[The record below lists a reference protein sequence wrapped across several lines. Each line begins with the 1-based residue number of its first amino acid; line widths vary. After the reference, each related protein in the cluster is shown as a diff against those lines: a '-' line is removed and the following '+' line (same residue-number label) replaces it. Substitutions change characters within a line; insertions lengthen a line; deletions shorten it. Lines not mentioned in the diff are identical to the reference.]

1 MVREEPAALP
11 ADMASGWDAT
21 VARLKGRKRL
31 ASVLAEVRP
40 ARLEA
45 DRLVLR
51 VPNGNAFVRDTL
63 EEHEA
68 RKLLGE
74 TASAAFGSRLRVEYE
89 FAAVEPTSAAATTSA
104 SAGAHEIRPQDHP
117 LVQEALS
124 LFGGTIVR
132 NGAS

>member
-1 MVREEPAALP
+1 
-11 ADMASGWDAT
+11 MARWDAV

-40 ARLEA
+40 AGREA
-45 DRLVLR
+45 DRLLLE

-63 EEHEA
+63 EDPET

-74 TASAAFGSRLRVEYE
+74 TASAAFGSRLRVEYR
-89 FAAVEPTSAAATTSA
+89 FIAANPPAAKPAATDDAPGET
-104 SAGAHEIRPQDHP
+104 RPQDHP

-132 NGAS
+132 DPAS

>member
-1 MVREEPAALP
+1 MSRWEAV
-11 ADMASGWDAT
+11 

-40 ARLEA
+40 AGREA
-45 DRLVLR
+45 DRLLVE

-63 EEHEA
+63 EDPETK
-68 RKLLGE
+68 KLLGE
-74 TASAAFGSRLRVEYE
+74 TASAAFGSRLRVEYR
-89 FAAVEPTSAAATTSA
+89 FIAADPLPAKSATPDGAT
-104 SAGAHEIRPQDHP
+104 GEMRPQDHP

-132 NGAS
+132 DLAS